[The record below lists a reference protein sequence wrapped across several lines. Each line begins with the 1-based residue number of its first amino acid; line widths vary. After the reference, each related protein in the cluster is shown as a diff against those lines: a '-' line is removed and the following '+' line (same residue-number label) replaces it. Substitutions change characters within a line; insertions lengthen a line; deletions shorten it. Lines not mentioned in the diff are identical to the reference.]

1 MKTSADVLAAVRE
14 KLGGVS
20 AYRVAQEWGVSRQ
33 FISAVANG
41 REKLSGAQCDK
52 AAEILEIEPAIVRMI
67 VEAEGAKMSHVRESY
82 YRVLKRA
89 GVAVMMLCGA
99 GLPSPGVQAMQAH
112 DALTG
117 IYIMRSYIGAREA
130 GASGSP
136 VAVIDNNRCL
146 HVSTSRTL
154 QPRAWFTPGRRC
166 ARTLESCR
174 LQRGLNRT

>member
-1 MKTSADVLAAVRE
+1 MKTSADILAAVRE
-14 KLGGVS
+14 KLGNVS
-20 AYRVAQEWGVSRQ
+20 AYRVAERWGVTRQ
-33 FISAVANG
+33 YISQIENG
-41 REKLSGAQCDK
+41 HKKLSGPMCDK
-52 AAEILEIEPAIVRMI
+52 AAEILEIEPAIVRI
-67 VEAEGAKMSHVRESY
+67 IADADDAKMSHVRESY

-154 QPRAWFTPGRRC
+154 
-166 ARTLESCR
+166 
-174 LQRGLNRT
+174 